1 MTRSWIGLAVACGA
15 SIGSACA
22 GTAAGPGSEASW
34 SVTVLGE
41 PGDPRFGAVV
51 EATEYW
57 NRQLADI
64 GVPIRFGSA
73 ASSPQRL
80 PEARLRELSAVV
92 VGRGRARRPPELD
105 SIPGDVVVAFST
117 SPDLT
122 SIGIGRERFGGRALV
137 VLRPADIPPLSV
149 PNVARNVAAHEL
161 GHVLGLRH
169 NEQPGTLMCMPPA
182 PCRPLSFRSDTARF
196 FPLTDAERAY
206 IARRWSSGR
215 GRD

>member
-1 MTRSWIGLAVACGA
+1 
-15 SIGSACA
+15 
-22 GTAAGPGSEASW
+22 
-34 SVTVLGE
+34 VTVLGE
-41 PGDPRFGAVV
+41 PGDPRFVAVR
-51 EATEYW
+51 EATGYW

-64 GVPIRFGSA
+64 AVPIRFGSA
-73 ASSPQRL
+73 ISSPQRL
-80 PEARLRELSAVV
+80 PEGRLRELSAVV
-92 VGRGRARRPPELD
+92 VARGSARRPPELD

-122 SIGIGRERFGGRALV
+122 SIGAGRERFGGPALV

-169 NEQPGTLMCMPPA
+169 NGQPGTLMCMPPT

-215 GRD
+215 GPDRSPSAGLLWNVVTMTEGSARTGRGGP